1 MKKKRYFDLKKN
13 HFILSEIG
21 IICSL
26 LFLIAATNINMRA
39 ESDSKMSDPLPI
51 EPDTLLVL
59 PPVTPPE
66 KVAPQKPM
74 TFVVKPDNE
83 PIDIEIPEFLEFG
96 DNFEMILTPPE
107 QTTETDDEPPVEF
120 LPIMPTIIGGQEA
133 LYSKIKYPK
142 IAQDIGIEGRVLVR
156 FIIDQQGNVTEPEI
170 VRSVHPK
177 LDEEVLR
184 VIKLVKFSPG
194 VQNGVLVKV
203 KMVQMVNFKLKR

>member
-156 FIIDQQGNVTEPEI
+156 FIIDKQGNVTEPEI

-184 VIKLVKFSPG
+184 VVKLVKFSPG

>member
-156 FIIDQQGNVTEPEI
+156 CIIDKQGNVTEPEI

>member
-1 MKKKRYFDLKKN
+1 MKKNSYFDLKKN

-26 LFLIAATNINMRA
+26 LFLIAATNINLGT
-39 ESDSKMSDPLPI
+39 ESNSKIPDQLPVK
-51 EPDTLLVL
+51 PDTLLVL

-74 TFVVKPDNE
+74 VFIVKPEDE
-83 PIDIEIPEFLEFG
+83 IIDDEIPEFPEFE
-96 DNFEMILTPPE
+96 DAYEKILTPPD
-107 QTTETDDEPPVEF
+107 QTLEEDTEKPVEF
-120 LPIMPTIIGGQEA
+120 LPQMPTIIGGQEA

-142 IAQDIGIEGRVLVR
+142 IAQDIGIEGRVLVQ
-156 FIIDQQGNVTEPEI
+156 FIIDRQGNVTDPKI

-184 VIKLVKFSPG
+184 VIKLIKFSPG
-194 VQNGVLVKV
+194 VQNGVLVRV

>member
-1 MKKKRYFDLKKN
+1 MKKNRYFDLKKN
-13 HFILSEIG
+13 YFILSEIG

-26 LFLIAATNINMRA
+26 LFIIAATNINLGT
-39 ESDSKMSDPLPI
+39 EINSNIPDQLPV

-74 TFVVKPDNE
+74 IFVVKPEDE
-83 PIDIEIPEFLEFG
+83 IPDDEIPEFPEF
-96 DNFEMILTPPE
+96 DNVYEKILTPPQE
-107 QTTETDDEPPVEF
+107 QPETEDEKPVEF
-120 LPIMPTIIGGQEA
+120 LPQMPTIIGGQEA

-142 IAQDIGIEGRVLVR
+142 IAQDLGIEGRVLVQ
-156 FIIDQQGNVTEPEI
+156 FIIDKKGNVTDPEI

-184 VIKLVKFSPG
+184 VIKLIKFSPG
-194 VQNGVLVKV
+194 VQNGVLVRV
-203 KMVQMVNFKLKR
+203 KMVQMVNFQLKR

>member
-156 FIIDQQGNVTEPEI
+156 FIIDKQGNVTEPEI